1 MGENC
6 VVGGQI
12 DTFTIK
18 LQKIKIGKNKH
29 LEIYSFVVI
38 VGVKIIDKTI

>member
-6 VVGGQI
+6 IVIIRLCGQI
-12 DTFTIK
+12 EKFTIT

-29 LEIYSFVVI
+29 LEI
-38 VGVKIIDKTI
+38 